1 MSGYDIVLIINL
13 YTEFMFRKLYS
24 VIKCGSNPDEVAGH
38 HETRLEKG
46 PQGTEDIAMI
56 TCLAYEKVTNSS
68 KATGEDTA
76 IYETL

>member
-1 MSGYDIVLIINL
+1 
-13 YTEFMFRKLYS
+13 MFRKLYS
-24 VIKCGSNPDEVAGH
+24 VIKSGSNPDEVAGH
-38 HETRLEKG
+38 HETRILEKG

-68 KATGEDTA
+68 KATGEEDTVGTA